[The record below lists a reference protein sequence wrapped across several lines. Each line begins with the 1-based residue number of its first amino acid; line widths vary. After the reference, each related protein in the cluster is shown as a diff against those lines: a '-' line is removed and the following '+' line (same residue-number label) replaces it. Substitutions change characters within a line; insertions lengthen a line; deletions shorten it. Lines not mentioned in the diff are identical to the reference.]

1 MAEQASIPP
10 SPAATA
16 RARGNAIARTS
27 LAAMAVNA
35 TLALLQIVIGLL
47 ANAFS
52 LVADAM
58 HTLADLSTD
67 AMVSWAGRSA
77 GAPPDAEHPY
87 GHGRFETL
95 ASFIL
100 GLVLLGVGCGFLWAA
115 GMKLQTLEHAP
126 PIEIPALVMAVITL
140 LAKEGMFHWLYRRGR
155 ALKAKV
161 LEAAAWHARSDAASS
176 LVVAI
181 GIGGS
186 LAGYRFLEPLAAALV
201 GFMIASMGVRFA
213 YRAVRELVDTGLEP
227 EEVARLTE
235 TIRTTPGVEDLHQI
249 RTRRMADRILVDAH
263 IQVAPRLSVSEG
275 HRVADTVFARL
286 KARFPNLDDAL
297 IHVDHENDTT
307 RPPGQLQALTDRTEV
322 VQDLR
327 ALPAFAAASPDWIVL
342 HYLGGRTYL
351 DLLVPAEHAPSLLAA
366 DRAALFSQLDALRQR
381 HPDLASLRLFVE
393 LAPEPGTGSEK
404 LHQISANEVPPPPPP
419 AGNASL

>member
-1 MAEQASIPP
+1 MAI
-10 SPAATA
+10 
-16 RARGNAIARTS
+16 
-27 LAAMAVNA
+27 NA
-35 TLALLQIVIGLL
+35 TLALMQIIIGLL

-58 HTLADLSTD
+58 HTLADLATD

-77 GAPPDAEHPY
+77 GAPPDENHPY
-87 GHGRFETL
+87 GHARFETFAGL
-95 ASFIL
+95 VL
-100 GLVLLGVGCGFLWAA
+100 GLVLLGVGCGFLWVA

-140 LAKEGMFHWLYRRGR
+140 LAKEGMYHWLRRRGR
-155 ALKAKV
+155 ALKAQV

-186 LAGYRFLEPLAAALV
+186 LLGYRFLEPLAAALV

-227 EEVARLTE
+227 EEVARIADA
-235 TIRTTPGVEDLHQI
+235 IRTTPGVEDLHQI

-275 HRVADTVFARL
+275 HRVADTVFSQI
-286 KARFPNLDDAL
+286 KTRFPNLDDAL
-297 IHVDHENDTT
+297 IHVDHENDAS
-307 RPPGQLQALTDRTEV
+307 RPPAQLQALTDRTEL
-322 VQDLR
+322 VQELR
-327 ALPAFAAASPDWIVL
+327 TLPSFSAASLDWIVL

-351 DLLVPAEHAPSLLAA
+351 DLLVPAEYASSLLSE
-366 DRAALFSQLDALRQR
+366 DCAALFSQLETLRLH
-381 HPDLASLRLFVE
+381 HPDLASIRLFVE
-393 LAPEPGTGSEK
+393 LAPEPGAGSEE
-404 LHQISANEVPPPPPP
+404 LHQTGANGAPTPPSP
-419 AGNASL
+419 ARNASL